1 MQVWIVWIV
10 FDDPELFVSNIDLYV
25 LFACVVG
32 NQVAKEVKKP
42 ENRGK
47 LTSMLSG
54 KKWYSILTWDIF
66 QNKIKTK

>member
-54 KKWYSILTWDIF
+54 KK
-66 QNKIKTK
+66 